1 MIFLIRFNNSKDAD
15 DTTPIKQPA
24 LCCSKTNEDM
34 RIYFL
39 FFKLYCHSSY
49 FTNSCPLSSSIS
61 IKVVS
66 YCGLWCVCG
75 FTVVCGVSVVT
86 LWSAASCTSGK
97 VSNTW
102 LKYCHFI
109 LRHQHHM
116 VVEKTLFKHL
126 CLNDSF
132 YSSLQTICKKQKQTK
147 KDNCHTKHGK
157 KMPGDCKMFPN
168 DWLSLRC
175 CEHV

>member
-86 LWSAASCTSGK
+86 LWSVVCLWLHCGLLPVVHLAKSQILD
-97 VSNTW
+97 SNIV
-102 LKYCHFI
+102 I
-109 LRHQHHM
+109 L
-116 VVEKTLFKHL
+116 
-126 CLNDSF
+126 
-132 YSSLQTICKKQKQTK
+132 Y
-147 KDNCHTKHGK
+147 
-157 KMPGDCKMFPN
+157 
-168 DWLSLRC
+168 
-175 CEHV
+175 